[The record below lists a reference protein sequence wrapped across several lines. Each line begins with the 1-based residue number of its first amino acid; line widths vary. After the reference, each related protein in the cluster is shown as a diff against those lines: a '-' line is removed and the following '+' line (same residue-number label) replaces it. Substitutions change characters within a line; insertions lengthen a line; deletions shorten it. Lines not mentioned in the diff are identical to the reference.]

1 MMLVAKITLWFNLAI
16 LDLHG
21 GGVVIVKYLE
31 NFLQLC
37 LNSEYGEPHIGGQS
51 AHSEVIHH
59 FSVSQ
64 RQLGNGA
71 F

>member
-1 MMLVAKITLWFNLAI
+1 MMLVAINILWFNLAI
-16 LDLHG
+16 LDLNG
-21 GGVVIVKYLE
+21 GGVVIVNYLE
-31 NFLQLC
+31 NFLQLY

-51 AHSEVIHH
+51 AHLEVTHH
-59 FSVSQ
+59 FPVSW